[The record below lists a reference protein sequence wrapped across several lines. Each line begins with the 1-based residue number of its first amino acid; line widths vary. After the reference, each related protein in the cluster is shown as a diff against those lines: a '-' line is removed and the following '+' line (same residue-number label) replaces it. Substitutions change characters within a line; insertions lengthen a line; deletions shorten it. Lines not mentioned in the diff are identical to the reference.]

1 MCITESIFVNFIN
14 LCWKISRNYAIE
26 IVTLSFHPITIMQNM
41 FIDHNMLTKIIFIS
55 VLMILVVIMMFIIKK
70 SRHSKRQ
77 ALEKIAI
84 QKLSLPSLVD
94 EFSGDNRCDTEL
106 DLAKAYIEL
115 RQNEKA
121 KYLLKSVV
129 SNGNPD
135 QIAEARRMFMVLLKQ
150 DREMKTEDIV

>member
-1 MCITESIFVNFIN
+1 
-14 LCWKISRNYAIE
+14 
-26 IVTLSFHPITIMQNM
+26 M

-55 VLMILVVIMMFIIKK
+55 VLMILAVVMMFIVKK
-70 SRHSKRQ
+70 ARNSKKQ

-84 QKLSLPSLVD
+84 QKVCSLSLVD
-94 EFSGDNRCDTEL
+94 EFSGDNHCDTEL

-129 SNGNPD
+129 SNGNPH
-135 QIAEARRMFMVLLKQ
+135 QIAEARKMFMLILKQ
-150 DREMKTEDIV
+150 DREMKSEDAV

>member
-1 MCITESIFVNFIN
+1 
-14 LCWKISRNYAIE
+14 
-26 IVTLSFHPITIMQNM
+26 M

-55 VLMILVVIMMFIIKK
+55 VLMILVVVMIFIVKRASNSKK
-70 SRHSKRQ
+70 Q

-115 RQNEKA
+115 LQNEKA

-129 SNGNPD
+129 NNGNPN
-135 QIAEARRMFMVLLKQ
+135 QIAEARKMFMLLLKQ